1 MIPNSRSQLVTATE
15 MDLSCAR
22 GLMVQPQVNGGPHLA
37 GQIPAGCIA
46 EKREFKQ
53 ISTGNVSRLSANREG
68 ITLTNG
74 LRNGLWTCRGFN
86 PSIPVGIYGRD
97 TGKLL

>member
-1 MIPNSRSQLVTATE
+1 MCSWPNGVATGE
-15 MDLSCAR
+15 WRTPS
-22 GLMVQPQVNGGPHLA
+22 GQV
-37 GQIPAGCIA
+37 PAGYIA
-46 EKREFKQ
+46 KNREIKQ
-53 ISTGNVSRLSANREG
+53 IRTGNVSRLSADKEG
-68 ITLTNG
+68 ITLTNE